1 MNKIFKTKYDVT
13 TGQTKVVSEL
23 ASNRQLASSS
33 EKTPKCGG
41 FLRMFKVLPL
51 ALLVSVVFS
60 RVVYGASIWI
70 NNDTDNKW
78 NGGRGIYSNYN
89 TSIWYDGANKNIKDQ
104 HQELILLADKSNK
117 AGAESD
123 IKNEQAKYA
132 VIIGSRA
139 VGGGIGATS
148 IGYKAI
154 VGENTKGKNIDNAN
168 AQGTAV
174 GYRTFA
180 RGAGATSL
188 GNDTVAWGDSSI
200 AIGSDGIGS
209 ADTKQKKLPKDI
221 FRLFLNNAQNF
232 NYTDEYPAVDF
243 RFLLGISSDK
253 KNEYVNGNGELV
265 GKDGQNI
272 TKDGQY
278 YIRKNGNEWNDFYIM
293 REQYG
298 EEVFYK
304 KTSTNSNAFEEVVDP
319 EEIKQIKQKND
330 YKQKKEYDEKVK
342 SAYEKYLDET
352 GANKKSQEAALK
364 KKGNNVSYDNK
375 RTHTW
380 ARGKNSIAVG
390 ARSIAYGDYTT
401 AIGTFA
407 IAFKDY
413 STAIGS
419 DTIAFGKESLVLG
432 NKSYVYADRT
442 VGVGTNVQAI
452 NDGAMVYGSDSYAG
466 GRGSLAIG
474 NYALANIEM
483 DKKFNKGGLE
493 EGKEGFTFTD
503 DKNREKYKANG
514 KYQYDF
520 EKFYELG
527 NTKDIQENVQLIKPK
542 TTKQDGT
549 EELKAKQSR
558 GSLGYNQGGIAIGSY
573 SVALGDNTLTIGR
586 YAYAKGD
593 SAIAI
598 GRFSFA
604 KEKNAFAIGS
614 FTRAIGEASIA
625 LGNNTYSGKQYSVAI
640 GYKAQ
645 SHADKGIALG
655 IEAGV
660 GEKATG
666 AMAIGNSSEADLA
679 NSVAL
684 GYKSTT
690 NYFYDKNA
698 DASDKFT
705 PKLSGEPASELDSYK
720 AAGSTYEIKNDTSYG
735 IISVGGWKT
744 DDNKNTVGL
753 RRIINVAPGALDS
766 DVATV
771 GQLKTLE
778 YVKKEGLVVYYTI
791 DHGKIVKLTKASDD
805 GKFYRVDTK
814 NGEPLKKLGAIDKK
828 DVLVGAKGFDEKTQ
842 TLADGRTTADIGET
856 IKFGHL
862 ADGEISATSDQAIT
876 GKQLNDL
883 KDKLGLSVN
892 DQKTGFNSVSFDA
905 VNMTDPDDTSGSI
918 TNFKDAITKVI
929 GAINKGYKFSADEIK
944 DKANET
950 PFYLGATIKIN
961 AGEVTKTS
969 GKTTEKYLGK
979 NLQTKFEN
987 KDSQATFTIGL
998 KDDPTFKQ
1006 VTIDDNASNDKHAI
1020 NFGQLKTFATT
1031 VLGAE
1036 IDNGKFTFKK
1046 SQFNKFKNGTEQN
1059 GQILK
1064 EEKTFKAAIEANIDK
1079 INKGFIFGSGDGNE
1093 QGTHYLGDKLI
1104 IKAGAIDKPK
1114 DKPDT
1119 EDGYSPNNIK
1129 THYEKTNKNILIGIK
1144 DKPTFKNVI
1153 IENGIPDDTSAN
1165 PKKDAYDNYAVNKKY
1180 LDKRLANVA
1189 ANFTVKGDDGGAG
1202 YELNKKNTELNIKGK
1217 ADSNKHQNITTAV
1230 DSKSKGVTLSLNKNL
1245 KGMQSIEG
1253 EPIGRNKAVN
1263 SKIEFNSKNG
1273 SKATTNVTIV
1283 SNGARYTFDRTGF
1296 DVSDRRITRL
1306 QSGFNTQ
1313 HKGKNGD
1320 GKPEEISKIL
1330 DGTYDKSKI
1339 EGNAVNVGD
1348 VSKVVKAILDKGI
1361 TLKGNT
1367 LTESGQ
1373 GQPQKTQE
1381 TVFKLGDTLTIDSS
1395 ESIHEKSKDLGGK
1408 TLDRKEKDI
1417 NVSLKSDADKS
1428 STITLGLNKSTVV
1441 TEEDERVVTS
1451 KAVATALKNYTETSK
1466 LGDTYLKID
1475 GSNIGDKK
1483 SEFGKN
1489 VGIAAI
1495 NLTKDKESTQLV
1507 QVKALIAY
1515 LKGTG
1520 SRSVKISDN
1529 PKTVASGVG
1538 SIAIGDNAG
1547 AKNNGAISIGQ
1558 DSDASGQDS
1567 VSIGKGSIVTGQ
1579 SSIALGENNKVSEA
1593 QSYVIGSDNDI
1604 KGRDTIAIGSRIKSN
1619 VSNAIILGNDSTG
1632 EENTVSVGSKDI
1644 KRRIINVA
1652 DPTQE
1657 HDAANKKYVDGMLK
1671 KAKEEADKTA
1681 VKYDSDAKDTITL
1694 GGKDSQHI
1702 PVLINNLR
1710 SGLGIDEITGQPDSI
1725 KQGKTLDLV
1734 KKLVAG
1740 ELDTIKNSDKAI
1752 DNLHKAVNLADLK
1765 VVAQAGLNFAGNDEQ
1780 DIHKNLGEKL
1790 EIVGKGLTAEQAKSF
1805 KGTDGNIAVKADK
1818 DKGKL
1823 EVSLN
1828 EDLKGLKSAE
1838 FKDKDGNTA
1847 NITGNEIALK
1857 GKDGQSAVSLKVE
1870 EKDGKNTATLAFAKN
1885 GNSGT
1890 GVITGLADLTDSS
1903 DASSAANKKYVD
1915 DKVQSINGNRPFD
1928 YYVDGKKVVKGQDGN
1943 FHKEGKPDEK
1953 LSADEVKKVVI
1964 KAEPTATPIGIS
1976 NVASGLGL
1984 EAQTGE
1990 AKQKATELTKAVEE
2004 KVKAVGEK
2012 AKALSD
2018 KAQTFT
2024 DLALAVSSLEQAIN
2038 ALPAGED
2045 KTQAEAKLKE
2055 SKEKLEAVKKELETA
2070 KTDLADAQKGL
2081 TEANKAYEANYKG
2094 YAKVEELVK
2103 PESAVDLTNVAT
2115 VGDLQAVA
2123 KSGLKFK
2130 GNDGVE
2136 LRKQLSETLEI
2147 KGEGEFNSDRTATG
2161 NIKVEMSQDGKG
2173 LEVKL
2178 SDQLKN
2184 MTSFE
2189 TREVDGRKS
2198 TLNSNGLK
2206 VVSQKDGEKGISAT
2220 YGAEAVALEDKGKNN
2235 KAVVTAE
2242 SLTFTDNA
2250 SVQAPTTSIPKVVL
2264 NKNGLTVTGA
2274 NGEIKIDGENGII
2287 TVPDIQAST
2296 NESAVVNKKYV
2307 DTLQRQADQ
2316 KLSNL
2321 NNKLDMSNKE
2331 LRAGIAGALATSG
2344 LPMSSVPGKSMF
2356 AASAGSYKGQSAVAL
2371 GYSRV
2376 SDNGKITLRLQGT
2389 RSSTGD
2395 VGGSVGVGY
2404 QW

>member
-272 TKDGQY
+272 TKDRQY

-483 DKKFNKGGLE
+483 DEKFNKGGLE

-666 AMAIGNSSEADLA
+666 AMALGNEAEANLS

-705 PKLSGEPASELDSYK
+705 PKLSG
-720 AAGSTYEIKNDTSYG
+720 
-735 IISVGGWKT
+735 
-744 DDNKNTVGL
+744 
-753 RRIINVAPGALDS
+753 
-766 DVATV
+766 
-771 GQLKTLE
+771 
-778 YVKKEGLVVYYTI
+778 
-791 DHGKIVKLTKASDD
+791 
-805 GKFYRVDTK
+805 
-814 NGEPLKKLGAIDKK
+814 
-828 DVLVGAKGFDEKTQ
+828 
-842 TLADGRTTADIGET
+842 
-856 IKFGHL
+856 
-862 ADGEISATSDQAIT
+862 
-876 GKQLNDL
+876 
-883 KDKLGLSVN
+883 
-892 DQKTGFNSVSFDA
+892 
-905 VNMTDPDDTSGSI
+905 
-918 TNFKDAITKVI
+918 
-929 GAINKGYKFSADEIK
+929 
-944 DKANET
+944 
-950 PFYLGATIKIN
+950 
-961 AGEVTKTS
+961 
-969 GKTTEKYLGK
+969 
-979 NLQTKFEN
+979 
-987 KDSQATFTIGL
+987 
-998 KDDPTFKQ
+998 
-1006 VTIDDNASNDKHAI
+1006 
-1020 NFGQLKTFATT
+1020 
-1031 VLGAE
+1031 
-1036 IDNGKFTFKK
+1036 
-1046 SQFNKFKNGTEQN
+1046 
-1059 GQILK
+1059 
-1064 EEKTFKAAIEANIDK
+1064 
-1079 INKGFIFGSGDGNE
+1079 
-1093 QGTHYLGDKLI
+1093 
-1104 IKAGAIDKPK
+1104 
-1114 DKPDT
+1114 
-1119 EDGYSPNNIK
+1119 
-1129 THYEKTNKNILIGIK
+1129 
-1144 DKPTFKNVI
+1144 
-1153 IENGIPDDTSAN
+1153 
-1165 PKKDAYDNYAVNKKY
+1165 
-1180 LDKRLANVA
+1180 
-1189 ANFTVKGDDGGAG
+1189 
-1202 YELNKKNTELNIKGK
+1202 
-1217 ADSNKHQNITTAV
+1217 
-1230 DSKSKGVTLSLNKNL
+1230 
-1245 KGMQSIEG
+1245 
-1253 EPIGRNKAVN
+1253 
-1263 SKIEFNSKNG
+1263 
-1273 SKATTNVTIV
+1273 
-1283 SNGARYTFDRTGF
+1283 
-1296 DVSDRRITRL
+1296 
-1306 QSGFNTQ
+1306 
-1313 HKGKNGD
+1313 
-1320 GKPEEISKIL
+1320 
-1330 DGTYDKSKI
+1330 
-1339 EGNAVNVGD
+1339 
-1348 VSKVVKAILDKGI
+1348 
-1361 TLKGNT
+1361 
-1367 LTESGQ
+1367 
-1373 GQPQKTQE
+1373 
-1381 TVFKLGDTLTIDSS
+1381 
-1395 ESIHEKSKDLGGK
+1395 
-1408 TLDRKEKDI
+1408 
-1417 NVSLKSDADKS
+1417 
-1428 STITLGLNKSTVV
+1428 
-1441 TEEDERVVTS
+1441 
-1451 KAVATALKNYTETSK
+1451 
-1466 LGDTYLKID
+1466 
-1475 GSNIGDKK
+1475 
-1483 SEFGKN
+1483 
-1489 VGIAAI
+1489 
-1495 NLTKDKESTQLV
+1495 
-1507 QVKALIAY
+1507 
-1515 LKGTG
+1515 
-1520 SRSVKISDN
+1520 
-1529 PKTVASGVG
+1529 
-1538 SIAIGDNAG
+1538 
-1547 AKNNGAISIGQ
+1547 
-1558 DSDASGQDS
+1558 
-1567 VSIGKGSIVTGQ
+1567 
-1579 SSIALGENNKVSEA
+1579 
-1593 QSYVIGSDNDI
+1593 
-1604 KGRDTIAIGSRIKSN
+1604 
-1619 VSNAIILGNDSTG
+1619 
-1632 EENTVSVGSKDI
+1632 
-1644 KRRIINVA
+1644 
-1652 DPTQE
+1652 
-1657 HDAANKKYVDGMLK
+1657 
-1671 KAKEEADKTA
+1671 
-1681 VKYDSDAKDTITL
+1681 
-1694 GGKDSQHI
+1694 
-1702 PVLINNLR
+1702 
-1710 SGLGIDEITGQPDSI
+1710 
-1725 KQGKTLDLV
+1725 
-1734 KKLVAG
+1734 
-1740 ELDTIKNSDKAI
+1740 
-1752 DNLHKAVNLADLK
+1752 
-1765 VVAQAGLNFAGNDEQ
+1765 
-1780 DIHKNLGEKL
+1780 
-1790 EIVGKGLTAEQAKSF
+1790 
-1805 KGTDGNIAVKADK
+1805 
-1818 DKGKL
+1818 
-1823 EVSLN
+1823 
-1828 EDLKGLKSAE
+1828 
-1838 FKDKDGNTA
+1838 
-1847 NITGNEIALK
+1847 
-1857 GKDGQSAVSLKVE
+1857 
-1870 EKDGKNTATLAFAKN
+1870 
-1885 GNSGT
+1885 
-1890 GVITGLADLTDSS
+1890 
-1903 DASSAANKKYVD
+1903 
-1915 DKVQSINGNRPFD
+1915 
-1928 YYVDGKKVVKGQDGN
+1928 
-1943 FHKEGKPDEK
+1943 
-1953 LSADEVKKVVI
+1953 
-1964 KAEPTATPIGIS
+1964 
-1976 NVASGLGL
+1976 
-1984 EAQTGE
+1984 
-1990 AKQKATELTKAVEE
+1990 
-2004 KVKAVGEK
+2004 
-2012 AKALSD
+2012 
-2018 KAQTFT
+2018 
-2024 DLALAVSSLEQAIN
+2024 
-2038 ALPAGED
+2038 
-2045 KTQAEAKLKE
+2045 
-2055 SKEKLEAVKKELETA
+2055 
-2070 KTDLADAQKGL
+2070 
-2081 TEANKAYEANYKG
+2081 
-2094 YAKVEELVK
+2094 
-2103 PESAVDLTNVAT
+2103 
-2115 VGDLQAVA
+2115 
-2123 KSGLKFK
+2123 
-2130 GNDGVE
+2130 
-2136 LRKQLSETLEI
+2136 
-2147 KGEGEFNSDRTATG
+2147 
-2161 NIKVEMSQDGKG
+2161 
-2173 LEVKL
+2173 
-2178 SDQLKN
+2178 
-2184 MTSFE
+2184 
-2189 TREVDGRKS
+2189 
-2198 TLNSNGLK
+2198 
-2206 VVSQKDGEKGISAT
+2206 
-2220 YGAEAVALEDKGKNN
+2220 
-2235 KAVVTAE
+2235 
-2242 SLTFTDNA
+2242 
-2250 SVQAPTTSIPKVVL
+2250 
-2264 NKNGLTVTGA
+2264 
-2274 NGEIKIDGENGII
+2274 
-2287 TVPDIQAST
+2287 
-2296 NESAVVNKKYV
+2296 
-2307 DTLQRQADQ
+2307 
-2316 KLSNL
+2316 
-2321 NNKLDMSNKE
+2321 
-2331 LRAGIAGALATSG
+2331 
-2344 LPMSSVPGKSMF
+2344 
-2356 AASAGSYKGQSAVAL
+2356 
-2371 GYSRV
+2371 
-2376 SDNGKITLRLQGT
+2376 
-2389 RSSTGD
+2389 
-2395 VGGSVGVGY
+2395 
-2404 QW
+2404 